1 MTEMETTI
9 TSTTALLK
17 IWKDFNLAYVLTR
30 TYFLSFSFFFFST
43 QTFRSVIRI
52 NWIHLNVECRPFH
65 EAWLHIH
72 ECAQQFGAIF
82 IHTHIRV
89 RLYEMLIVLSCLV
102 NFSTGKKNQLIPP
115 AQTFPFIEPY
125 REVCNWCLMST
136 LFYLIS
142 NFLLNWNYLP

>member
-17 IWKDFNLAYVLTR
+17 IWKDFNLAYVLVLTFSH
-30 TYFLSFSFFFFST
+30 FLSFFFNSNISFSDSHKLNPLKCWMPAIPW
-43 QTFRSVIRI
+43 SVIAYTWMRT
-52 NWIHLNVECRPFH
+52 
-65 EAWLHIH
+65 
-72 ECAQQFGAIF
+72 AIWCYF
-82 IHTHIRV
+82 YSHTHSYGV

-102 NFSTGKKNQLIPP
+102 NFSTGTKSTHST
-115 AQTFPFIEPY
+115 AQTIPFIEPY
-125 REVCNWCLMST
+125 REVCNWYLMST